1 MKIYVDGHVHTCHA
15 VNAVVAQPR
24 SMNEVSEMRGTQ
36 MYSSEMIKENW
47 TTLQPKLRVVWPNLT
62 EQDVQAINGDG
73 ELLVT
78 KVREKYG
85 FNRDDI
91 FSKLAPYLPV
101 QPAKAIR

>member
-1 MKIYVDGHVHTCHA
+1 MFS
-15 VNAVVAQPR
+15 P
-24 SMNEVSEMRGTQ
+24 
-36 MYSSEMIKENW
+36 EMIKEHW

-78 KVREKYG
+78 KVRAKYG
-85 FNRDDI
+85 INRDDI

-101 QPAKAIR
+101 QTAKATK